1 MCKVSIMGNK
11 CLENL
16 KKKKLDAIYKIIN
29 TKSFIVQLTSL
40 SIFNEDV

>member
-1 MCKVSIMGNK
+1 MGNK

-16 KKKKLDAIYKIIN
+16 KKKKKLDAIYKIIN
-29 TKSFIVQLTSL
+29 TKNFIVQLTSL